1 MVIST
6 ALLPVAAASGWI
18 AAKRSVVKAEIKSAA
33 RELRSD
39 YFRGINYLLNEQ
51 PDEAI
56 EVFIRVLEVDSET
69 VETHL
74 ALGNLYRRRGEVDR
88 AIRIH
93 QNLIARTT
101 LSADERSE
109 ALLELGQDYMSAGLL
124 DRAESLYKELIE
136 IQAYTTQA
144 LRQVI
149 DIYEQEK
156 DWDKALSSVESL
168 ERVTGE
174 WCGQLIAHYYCEKAS
189 LARAKGDIK
198 GALDHTRAA
207 LRADVNCVRASLIEG
222 DVQLHLG
229 DAKSALSSYK
239 RVENQDPA
247 YLGEIVERVGQCV
260 NNEQECAEYADYL
273 STLIDRFNVGNA
285 VLALSSIIED
295 TAGSDA
301 AIDFLIARLGKVP
314 STAGLD
320 RLLALELSGNGG
332 NNDSRTTSIKEVTR
346 KLLVREPDYRC
357 EHCGFTARSLYWKCP
372 ACKYWNT
379 AKPSEGIN

>member
-1 MVIST
+1 
-6 ALLPVAAASGWI
+6 
-18 AAKRSVVKAEIKSAA
+18 
-33 RELRSD
+33 
-39 YFRGINYLLNEQ
+39 
-51 PDEAI
+51 
-56 EVFIRVLEVDSET
+56 
-69 VETHL
+69 
-74 ALGNLYRRRGEVDR
+74 
-88 AIRIH
+88 
-93 QNLIARTT
+93 IARTT

-156 DWDKALSSVESL
+156 DWDKALASVESL

-189 LARAKGDIK
+189 LAHAKGDIK

-207 LRADVNCVRASLIEG
+207 LRADVNCVRASLLEG
-222 DVQLHLG
+222 DVRLHLG

-247 YLGEIVERVGQCV
+247 YLGEIVARVGQCV
-260 NNEQECAEYADYL
+260 NNEQECAEYAEYL

-295 TAGSDA
+295 TAGSD
-301 AIDFLIARLGKVP
+301 
-314 STAGLD
+314 
-320 RLLALELSGNGG
+320 
-332 NNDSRTTSIKEVTR
+332 
-346 KLLVREPDYRC
+346 
-357 EHCGFTARSLYWKCP
+357 
-372 ACKYWNT
+372 
-379 AKPSEGIN
+379 